1 VKFED
6 DLVEE
11 VMAAAPPGVI
21 FEAEEVCDALVRAVN
36 GQPFIIFPTAVQR
49 AANLAVRRRRAAEEA
64 AGATAE
70 ETAGAS
76 S

>member
-1 VKFED
+1 MKFED

-21 FEAEEVCDALVRAVN
+21 FEADEVCDALVRAVN

-49 AANLAVRRRRAAEEA
+49 AANVAIGRRRA
-64 AGATAE
+64 AE